1 MDGRAV
7 SSTAEEIKVKDTE
20 RLRKNKKKPTGV
32 ATICQRSARVLQA
45 HSINSQ
51 DDEIKQHDP
60 AEFWVTGAE
69 PLFNGQAFPARGLR
83 SSGRT
88 DLSKGWVKID

>member
-1 MDGRAV
+1 MASRQFGHV
-7 SSTAEEIKVKDTE
+7 TFET
-20 RLRKNKKKPTGV
+20 RKNSPALV
-32 ATICQRSARVLQA
+32 FQS

-69 PLFNGQAFPARGLR
+69 PPFNGEAFPACGPQ